1 MIWDREHE
9 CMPRKHLRELQLK
22 RLKSVVRR
30 VYKNVPY
37 FRDKLDSLGLKPS
50 DIKSLK
56 DLPRLP
62 FITKHEL
69 RETYPFG
76 LLATPLTEVVR
87 IHSSSGTTGKP
98 VVAGYTRADVKLWAE
113 LMARTLTSCGVTAD
127 DMVQNAYGYGLFT
140 GGLGIHYGAERVGAT
155 VIPISGGNTKRQLM
169 LMEDFETTVLACT
182 PSYSLQIAEVASDMG
197 FDMGKMKLR
206 IGVLGAEPW
215 SNEMR
220 DEIEER
226 LQIKA
231 TDIYGLTEIIGPGV
245 AAECDKRCGLH
256 IFEDHF
262 IPEIIDPD
270 TGDVLPDGE
279 TGELVL
285 TCITKK
291 AFPVIRFRTRDI
303 VMLENRKC
311 KCGRTL
317 ARMNRVTGRSDDML
331 IIRGVNVFPSQV
343 ESALV
348 GIDEAEPHYQ
358 LIVRREGHMDTLEVQ
373 VEVDEKLFSDEIKQ
387 LQQVQRKIAGEI
399 NSLLGIGAKV
409 TLVEP
414 RTIER
419 SMGKAK
425 RVIDLRKEG

>member
-1 MIWDREHE
+1 
-9 CMPRKHLRELQLK
+9 MPRKHLRELQLK

-56 DLPRLP
+56 DLPKLP

-76 LLATPLTEVVR
+76 LLATPLTDVVR

-98 VVAGYTRADVKLWAE
+98 VVAGYTRADIKLWAE

-127 DMVQNAYGYGLFT
+127 DMIQNAYGYGLFT

-197 FDMGKMKLR
+197 LDIGKMKLR

-303 VMLENRKC
+303 VMLEKRKC

-343 ESALV
+343 ESVLV

-358 LIVRREGHMDTLEVQ
+358 LIVRREGPMDTLEVQ

-387 LQQVQRKIAGEI
+387 LQQVQRRIAGEI

-409 TLVEP
+409 ILVEP